1 MVQLQT
7 PPRSRWRNLAGHESG
22 QDLVEFALVLP
33 VLALLIFGIIQ
44 AGILVWN
51 YNTVS
56 NAAREGARAGIVMKS
71 PQETPDPEMRKCPGS
86 QAIVAAACALT
97 TGLTPASSVEV
108 DVVLLDAG
116 DAGCTTGAL
125 LGCIQVTVSYPA
137 NLIFRLGGTGAIT
150 LSSTA
155 TMAREQ

>member
-7 PPRSRWRNLAGHESG
+7 PHRSRWRNLAGRESG

-56 NAAREGARAGIVMKS
+56 NAAREGARAGIVMKL
-71 PQETPDPEMRKCPGS
+71 PQETMAPEPCPGT
-86 QAIVAAACALT
+86 QAIVAAACTLT

-137 NLIFRLGGTGAIT
+137 TLIFRLGGTGAIT